1 MSSLQNR
8 ILIIASIF
16 GVLAIAIGAMGAHF
30 LAKSL
35 DAEQLTHIDTGAR
48 YQMYHAIILL
58 VLGLLAGKMKKGLAI
73 ASTWFFTLGIL
84 FFSFSLYAITFFE
97 VMDFQL
103 PKLVFLITPLGGILL
118 MLGWVSILIHAFRN
132 LYFRNAEKQ
141 QKGKR

>member
-35 DAEQLTHIDTGAR
+35 NAEQLTHIETGAR
-48 YQMYHAIILL
+48 YQMYHAIVLL
-58 VLGLLAGKMKKGLAI
+58 AVGLLAGKMKRGLALATI
-73 ASTWFFTLGIL
+73 WFFTLGII

-97 VMDFQL
+97 AMSIEL
-103 PKLVFLITPLGGILL
+103 PKIVFLITPVGGILL
-118 MLGWVSILIHAFRN
+118 MLGWVSVLIFASRN
-132 LYFRNAEKQ
+132 LYLRNAEKQ
-141 QKGKR
+141 QKSKR